1 MWEGG
6 FGIWLSPLVWWVSH
20 VYVWVNNFFFFF
32 FLWQWQTVVFY
43 IIIFNFLQL
52 EVELNVAGNL
62 EFAAIYNSTL
72 YVSGFFLLS
81 VTSR

>member
-1 MWEGG
+1 MCMCGS
-6 FGIWLSPLVWWVSH
+6 IT
-20 VYVWVNNFFFFF
+20 FF
-32 FLWQWQTVVFY
+32 FLCMCVAVIMFFLFLFFVVKL

-62 EFAAIYNSTL
+62 EFEAIYNSTL

>member
-1 MWEGG
+1 MCVAV
-6 FGIWLSPLVWWVSH
+6 IM
-20 VYVWVNNFFFFF
+20 F
-32 FLWQWQTVVFY
+32 FLFLFFVVKL